1 MIVRLSRR
9 HCGENAQAAGHP
21 HMHDQRIAAEAKQ
34 QILAAAIDPI
44 DDATDQPPRQ
54 IAWNRPAEP
63 AVVYPH
69 GRHFLPFYVR
79 SDAAPRRFDL
89 GKLGHGMDG
98 RAKAAAPTIL

>member
-1 MIVRLSRR
+1 
-9 HCGENAQAAGHP
+9 
-21 HMHDQRIAAEAKQ
+21 MHDQRIAAEAKQ
-34 QILAAAIDPI
+34 QVLAAAIDPI

-98 RAKAAAPTIL
+98 RATVCGCADYTMMFAPPMGQTP